1 MQQGERKMYKISLP
15 IQNKRLNDENK
26 PIFVELC
33 KRAGVARVFLTASHD
48 EDTQKFSENI
58 EYFKNVGFEV
68 GIWVGNTIGHGATL
82 LNAADNDEKPKY
94 QRLVNLE
101 GQELFNTNCPYDK
114 KLQVDIGKTVARL
127 VSCGVDTIMLDD
139 DYRLSQHG
147 RSPACACPLHLARV
161 SELCGE
167 ELKLEDVKRLVFSG
181 KRNKYRDAWFR
192 SQGES
197 LEEMA
202 RVIRAEVDKVNP
214 DASVS
219 ACSAYCSWDLD
230 GTDPIRLTKILC
242 GKNKKF
248 LRLHGAPYWAPLNN
262 KPVEAIPE
270 IERMFASFCEG
281 EDIEIFAEGD
291 VYPRPRFN
299 VPASGLEILDGA
311 LRADKK
317 MNGILKYM
325 LQYGSRPLDETGYID
340 RHCNNAPKYEAI
352 ERFFESGANAGVRVL
367 IRPHLLNDA
376 DLDTSSVR
384 QQSPYPMAGI
394 FLAMNAIPTVYS
406 GEGICSALFG
416 ENARHFDVSDFKKGA
431 ILDAVAAKIL
441 TERGID
447 VGLESFDGFCE
458 NTIGNITDRN
468 GIGSTAFAAKITRLT
483 GSFKEGCQVVLS
495 ANVGGANR
503 PFAYT
508 YENAQG
514 QRFLVFTFSAD
525 ALDSN
530 PKFLCAYE
538 IQSVLIE
545 AAEWIGNCG
554 LPAKTAQNPEL
565 YTLCEKGE
573 NYTSVALFNCFPD
586 SALNTVIIL
595 DKEYSKIEF
604 NNCTGKLDGNKVLLS
619 GELHAFDFA
628 SFRAFD

>member
-1 MQQGERKMYKISLP
+1 MYKISLP
-15 IQNKRLNDENK
+15 IRNNSLNEENK

-33 KRAGVARVFLTASHD
+33 KKAEVSRVFLTASLA
-48 EDTQKFSENI
+48 EDTKVLSENI
-58 EYFKNVGFEV
+58 DYFKNAGFEV

-82 LNAADNDEKPKY
+82 LNARDRGEKPKY
-94 QRLVNLE
+94 QRLVNLN
-101 GQELFNTNCPYDK
+101 GNELFGTNCPYDK
-114 KLQVDIGKTVARL
+114 NLQVDIGRSVARL
-127 VSCGVDTIMLDD
+127 ASCGVDMIMLDD

-147 RSPACACPLHLARV
+147 HSPACACPLHMAKI
-161 SELCGE
+161 SEFCG
-167 ELKLEDVKRLVFSG
+167 EDVKIEDLNQIAFTG
-181 KRNKYRDAWFR
+181 NRNKYRDAWFKA
-192 SQGES
+192 QAES

-214 DASVS
+214 NASVS

-248 LRLHGAPYWAPLNN
+248 LRLHGAPYWAYLND
-262 KPVEAIPE
+262 KPIEAIPE
-270 IERMFASFCEG
+270 FERMFASFCED

-317 MNGILKYM
+317 MDGILKYM
-325 LQYGSRPLDETGYID
+325 LQYCSRPLDETGYIN
-340 RHCNNAPKYEAI
+340 RHCNNARKYEAI
-352 ERFFESGANAGVRVL
+352 ERFFEKGANAGVRVL

-376 DLDTSSVR
+376 DLDVSSLR

-406 GEGICSALFG
+406 GEGICSAIFG
-416 ENARHFDVSDFKKGA
+416 ENARHFEISDFKKGA

-447 VGLESFDGFCE
+447 VGLESAGEFCNE
-458 NTIGNITDRN
+458 IAGNIIDERF
-468 GIGSTAFAAKITRLT
+468 GLGDTALSAKIKRLT
-483 GSFKEGCQVVLS
+483 GNFKDSVKVVLS
-495 ANVGGANR
+495 ANVGGANK

-508 YENAQG
+508 YENGDG

-525 ALDSN
+525 ELPSN
-530 PKFLCAYE
+530 PKFLYAYN
-538 IQSVLIE
+538 IQSVLLDEI
-545 AAEWIGNCG
+545 EWIGRAS

-604 NNCTGKLDGNKVLLS
+604 NNCTGRIDGNKVLLS

-628 SFRAFD
+628 SFKAYN